1 MPARKHHH
9 SEQHDAGLVR
19 TQQSATTEQYGD
31 RVRDSAFE
39 AAYSLRAIFKVTK
52 TAAFGQPFCS
62 F

>member
-1 MPARKHHH
+1 MSARKHHH

-39 AAYSLRAIFKVTK
+39 AAYFLRAISK
-52 TAAFGQPFCS
+52 
-62 F
+62 